1 MLKYPYKVSHTN
13 SETEASSQFEIGS
26 DSEEPILDG
35 DMSPEEKIAKV
46 LKQIKNE
53 AAINPDPRLM
63 NFELNNHIVGA
74 GILTDDEER
83 RILLKLEKEGV
94 IGLRLSQ
101 YKDTQPKEVSVIS
114 SYEGERFMTSPYY
127 WVEML
132 DGFDE
137 KYEIFSKYLVPEKT
151 KRTKWRS
158 DHMPIGY
165 PQESSSQE
173 LRDVLQDLSEE
184 FDQKI
189 KNGKINVI
197 WEKQIRALQESGRYE
212 LDSRAKTAGS
222 HSNVFISARNI
233 VNSGSITGSEVN
245 AISSHDTNKQPQLGF
260 LERITNN
267 QTIAI
272 IIGTL
277 FVLGVVYAIYHY
289 SGINLSQF
297 R

>member
-1 MLKYPYKVSHTN
+1 
-13 SETEASSQFEIGS
+13 
-26 DSEEPILDG
+26 LDA

-63 NFELNNHIVGA
+63 KFELNNFIVGA

-101 YKDTQPKEVSVIS
+101 YRDTQPKEVSVIS

-173 LRDVLQDLSEE
+173 LRDVIQDLSEE

-189 KNGKINVI
+189 RNVKVNVI
-197 WEKQIRALQESGRYE
+197 WEKQIHALQESGRYE
-212 LDSRAKTAGS
+212 LESRAKTAES
-222 HSNVFISARNI
+222 HSNVFIAARDI
-233 VNSGSITGSEVN
+233 VNSGSIISSGAN
-245 AISSHDTNKQPQLGF
+245 AISSHDTNKQSQLGLF
-260 LERITNN
+260 ERITNN

-277 FVLGVVYAIYHY
+277 AVLGVVFAIYHY
-289 SGINLSQF
+289 SGIDLSRF

>member
-1 MLKYPYKVSHTN
+1 MGFESLTR
-13 SETEASSQFEIGS
+13 SQFEIGS
-26 DSEEPILDG
+26 DSEELILDG

-101 YKDTQPKEVSVIS
+101 HKDTQPKEVSVIS

-137 KYEIFSKYLVPEKT
+137 KYEIFSKYLVSEKT

-158 DHMPIGY
+158 DHMPTGY
-165 PQESSSQE
+165 PQECSSQE

-189 KNGKINVI
+189 RNGKINVI
-197 WEKQIRALQESGRYE
+197 WEKQIHALQESGRYE
-212 LDSRAKTAGS
+212 LDSRAKTVGS

-233 VNSGSITGSEVN
+233 INSGSIAGSEVS
-245 AISSHDTNKQPQLGF
+245 AISSHDTNKQPRLGF

-277 FVLGVVYAIYHY
+277 VVLAVMYTIYHY
-289 SGINLSQF
+289 FGINLSQF
-297 R
+297 Q